1 MVRILVIA
9 HLNHD
14 RIWELEGPLK
24 SGSRV
29 SWGKR
34 ETRLGGGGYFTGSP
48 FLALGHEVAL
58 VSSLGNDALGETARS
73 ELSELGFDMQNVLT
87 RDSGTHITDI
97 LLEPSGERTILTP
110 SHGPMR
116 LFRLD
121 GDVKADAAYI
131 NCFNPDATILRAL
144 DSMGL
149 VASQFPL
156 SETSVPRPADLMIGS
171 KGDFPELDDNALWRK
186 AQHFCGSR
194 LKHFVMTDG
203 TRSITIY
210 DGQQKRIVMPTKR
223 TVVKSTIGAGDHFSA
238 NLVSALLA
246 GTAIDDAARNA
257 SKATADWLEQRDLK
271 EQQAL

>member
-1 MVRILVIA
+1 MARILVIA

-14 RIWELEGPLK
+14 RIWELDGALK

-73 ELSELGFDMQNVLT
+73 ELSELGFDMQHVCK

-110 SHGPMR
+110 SQGPMR

-121 GDVKADAAYI
+121 GNVKADAAYI
-131 NCFNPDATILRAL
+131 NCFNPDATILKAL
-144 DSMGL
+144 DSIGL
-149 VASQFPL
+149 VVSQFPL
-156 SETSVPRPADLMIGS
+156 SESSVPRPADLMIGS

-186 AQHFCGSR
+186 ARHFCGSR
-194 LKHFVMTDG
+194 LKHLVMTDG
-203 TRSITIY
+203 ARAITIH
-210 DGQQKRIVMPTKR
+210 DGEQIRNVTPMKRA
-223 TVVKSTIGAGDHFSA
+223 VVKNTIGAGDHFSA

-246 GTAIDDAARNA
+246 GAAIEDAARNA
-257 SKATADWLEQRDLK
+257 SKATADWLEQRDQEK
-271 EQQAL
+271 Y

>member
-1 MVRILVIA
+1 MARVLVIA

-14 RIWELEGPLK
+14 RIWELDGPLQ

-58 VSSLGNDALGETARS
+58 VSTLGNDVLGETARS
-73 ELSELGFDMQNVLT
+73 ELSELGFDMQHVLT

-110 SHGPMR
+110 SQGAMR

-131 NCFNPDATILRAL
+131 NCFNPDATILKTI
-144 DSMGL
+144 DSIGL

-194 LKHFVMTDG
+194 LKHLVMTDG

-210 DGQQKRIVMPTKR
+210 DGQQERIVMPTKR
-223 TVVKSTIGAGDHFSA
+223 TVVKSTIGAGDHFSV

-246 GTAIDDAARNA
+246 GTAIDDSARNA

-271 EQQAL
+271 KQQAL